1 MIYLSLFTISFLAA
15 TILPFS
21 SELTLA
27 GLIATSNYD
36 NLILLIVASF
46 GNTLGSV
53 VNWALGFYS
62 RNLTTKKWF
71 PFKETQIERS
81 SKWFDKFSEESK
93 IYPNYIK
100 IDVDGNELRVVNG
113 MRNLLASKKIKS
125 ILIELDRTFSE
136 HKEVIKI
143 LKSFDYKLLNYYD
156 KVNVSNHIFNLN

>member
-36 NLILLIVASF
+36 NLLLLIIASF
-46 GNTLGSV
+46 GNILGSV

-81 SKWFDKFSEESK
+81 SVWFRKFGKWS
-93 IYPNYIK
+93 
-100 IDVDGNELRVVNG
+100 
-113 MRNLLASKKIKS
+113 LLFAWVPI
-125 ILIELDRTFSE
+125 IGDPLTL
-136 HKEVIKI
+136 VAG
-143 LKSFDYKLLNYYD
+143 LLKLLD
-156 KVNVSNHIFNLN
+156 L

>member
-36 NLILLIVASF
+36 NLLLLIVASF

-53 VNWALGFYS
+53 VNWTLGFYS

-81 SKWFDKFSEESK
+81 SKWFRKFGKWSLLFAWVPVLGDPLTLVAG
-93 IYPNYIK
+93 I
-100 IDVDGNELRVVNG
+100 LRV
-113 MRNLLASKKIKS
+113 KFIDFI
-125 ILIELDRTFSE
+125 ILVAIG
-136 HKEVIKI
+136 
-143 LKSFDYKLLNYYD
+143 
-156 KVNVSNHIFNLN
+156 KVSRYLIVFYLIG